1 VQEGDVVAGRYAIE
15 ETLGR
20 GGMASVY
27 RAHDRVLERDVALK
41 VLNEAL
47 SDDPEHVARF
57 RREARAIAQLSHP
70 NLVTVIDRGQVEDCE
85 YIVFELV
92 RGPNLKEHLTARRA
106 LPVEDALGL
115 VRQAAR
121 GLAYAHAHGVVHRDV
136 KPQNVLLDEL
146 GTAKVTDFGI
156 ARLLEQ
162 EGGITQSGAI
172 MGTSDYLSPEQATG
186 KEADDRADQYSLGV
200 LLFELLT
207 GEVPYDGD
215 GMVTVAL
222 KHVHDPVPSVRTR
235 RPEVS
240 QRVDALVR
248 RTMAKRPED
257 RFDSLEELIR
267 EIDECLAETGAEP
280 VDPAALTAIVPPPPP
295 PEPEHAG
302 GRGIP
307 WQLLAVLAVLAAGIV
322 GVWALA
328 TGRIDPSGEG
338 GGDGAAS
345 AVDLRAVRDWDPE
358 GDGSEHPER
367 VAQATDGNPTTSW
380 TTETYGNFDDLKD
393 GVGIVLDAGSRVQL
407 GEVTIVTDE
416 PGFTARIQ
424 AGQRVSGPFEDVSG
438 DTQIGERTTIEL
450 DTGGR
455 AFRYYVVWITSLEG
469 SAHLNEVRSGSR

>member
-1 VQEGDVVAGRYAIE
+1 VQLGDVVAGRYTVE
-15 ETLGR
+15 EVLGR

-41 VLNEAL
+41 VLNQAL

-70 NLVTVIDRGQVEDCE
+70 NLVTVIDRGHVAEGE
-85 YIVFELV
+85 FIVLELV
-92 RGPNLKEHLTARRA
+92 RGANLKEVLAERRA
-106 LPVEDALGL
+106 LPVGEALGL

-136 KPQNVLLDEL
+136 KPQNVLVDDL

-156 ARLLEQ
+156 ARLVEQ
-162 EGGITQSGAI
+162 DGAITQSGTI

-186 KEADDRADQYSLGV
+186 KEVDDRADEYSLGV

-248 RTMAKRPED
+248 RAMAKRPED
-257 RFDSLEELIR
+257 RFDSLDEFIG
-267 EIDECLAETGAEP
+267 EIEECLAEEGAEP
-280 VDPAALTAIVPPPPP
+280 NDPAELTAALPPPPP
-295 PEPEHAG
+295 RPEPE
-302 GRGIP
+302 RRRRNVP
-307 WQLLAVLAVLAAGIV
+307 WQLLAGLAVLAAGIA

-328 TGRIDPSGEG
+328 TGRIDPAGD
-338 GGDGAAS
+338 GDGAAPA

-358 GDGSEHPER
+358 GDRSEHPER

-380 TTETYGNFDDLKD
+380 TTETYGNFEDLKD
-393 GVGIVLDAGSRVQL
+393 GVGIVLDAGSRVAL
-407 GEVTIVTDE
+407 DAVTIVTDE

-424 AGQRVSGPFEDVSG
+424 AGNRSGGPFEDVSG
-438 DTQIGERTTIEL
+438 DATIGERTTIEV

-455 AFRYYVVWITSLEG
+455 QFRFYVVWITSLED
-469 SAHLNEVRSGSR
+469 SAHLNEVRAGSR